1 MAAAPWF
8 VLILFVVGGGIV
20 LVGLAGL
27 VMLVVGVLKKMTALW
42 IIGLVCLVPALLA
55 AVVAVP
61 LVVFMGVA
69 ANRTVHHVEPPCM
82 EMGPP
87 GSGEDGDYVR
97 MEGDVGKARV
107 SGVDIKVLEPGGRG
121 CSKSV
126 SSSHGLGGWKRN
138 VDLRLGDVHL
148 HVTDEDGRIT
158 LRVEGRDYGRLERGD
173 QVLVT
178 EDRAVRVNGVPRGR
192 GGESAVPR
200 SPVF

>member
-1 MAAAPWF
+1 MAAAPVF

-42 IIGLVCLVPALLA
+42 VIGLVCLVPALLA

-61 LVVFMGVA
+61 LVVYMGVA
-69 ANRTVHHVEPPCM
+69 ADRTVHHVEPPRV

-87 GSGEDGDYVR
+87 GSEEDGDYVR
-97 MEGDVGKARV
+97 MEGDVALARV
-107 SGVDIKVLEPGGRG
+107 SGVDIKVLEPGGG
-121 CSKSV
+121 G
-126 SSSHGLGGWKRN
+126 SSRSTSTSHGWGVWRREC
-138 VDLRLGDVHL
+138 DLRLGNVNIE
-148 HVTDEDGRIT
+148 VTDKDGRIT
-158 LRVEGRDYGRLERGD
+158 LRVEGRDYGRVERGD

-178 EDRAVRVNGVPRGR
+178 EDREVHVNGVPRGR